1 MLWIIW
7 IKCFSSTPSKFTK
20 YFNYK
25 SRFNCIF
32 SRYNLPRRN
41 DGVYI
46 INLNDKESKVTH
58 WFFLF
63 INRNTSVH
71 FDSFGIEYIS
81 QEVLNKI
88 EDKSITKNIFR
99 IKCNDCTMCGFY
111 CIAFIEYLIAGKTL
125 LEYANLFSPNNYQKN
140 EKIIYKYFK
149 TLSTLMCFNCCF
161 CFISCCSCRY
171 YKFWS
176 RIKYLSN
183 HFRNKK
189 VLVNYLE
196 KE

>member
-7 IKCFSSTPSKFTK
+7 TKCFSSAPSKFTK

-46 INLNDKESKVTH
+46 INLNDQESKVTH

-140 EKIIYKYFK
+140 DKIIYKYFK
-149 TLSTLMCFNCCF
+149 TNMSKEKVNLD
-161 CFISCCSCRY
+161 
-171 YKFWS
+171 
-176 RIKYLSN
+176 
-183 HFRNKK
+183 FR
-189 VLVNYLE
+189 LEEIHETRNYLLE
-196 KE
+196 EVKHNNLMSGKYKQVCRALN